1 MGEAKRSWI
10 AYLLWFLCLLGVCG
24 AHRFYVGEIGWG
36 VVYLVT
42 FGFCGVGQ
50 FIDLFTIPGMVRR
63 RNLVDRALSEDL
75 KNDAI
80 RNATMV
86 ISGIIT
92 ANDVNINQ
100 SNQSNMENHFDLLED
115 SKQLGIGRITAM
127 SDQPYTEVRKK
138 LIELVKWS
146 LKEVIT
152 AREPRNTTYP
162 NIKIDVYQKYN
173 YENFYHK

>member
-10 AYLLWFLCLLGVCG
+10 AYLLWFLCVLGVCG

-36 VVYLVT
+36 VVYLLT
-42 FGFCGVGQ
+42 FGFCGIGQ

-86 ISGIIT
+86 ISGINA
-92 ANDVNINQ
+92 ANRTNANQ
-100 SNQSNMENHFDLLED
+100 SSKNDAEKIVLDLLED
-115 SKQLGIGRITAM
+115 GKHLSVGRITAM
-127 SDQPYTEVRKK
+127 SDLPYSEVRK
-138 LIELVKWS
+138 ELKILVTNGI
-146 LKEVIT
+146 LKEDVS
-152 AREPRNTTYP
+152 EDGTT
-162 NIKIDVYQKYN
+162 KY
-173 YENFYHK
+173 YLP

>member
-1 MGEAKRSWI
+1 MGEEKRSWI

-36 VVYLVT
+36 VVYLLT
-42 FGFCGVGQ
+42 FGFCGFGQ

-86 ISGIIT
+86 ISGISAVNH
-92 ANDVNINQ
+92 ANTNQ
-100 SNQSNMENHFDLLED
+100 SSKNDIEKTVLDLLENG
-115 SKQLGIGRITAM
+115 KQLSAGRITAM
-127 SDQPYTEVRKK
+127 SDLPYSEIRKELKK
-138 LIELVKWS
+138 LVTNGILEEIIS
-146 LKEVIT
+146 EDG
-152 AREPRNTTYP
+152 TT
-162 NIKIDVYQKYN
+162 KY
-173 YENFYHK
+173 YLP

>member
-10 AYLLWFLCLLGVCG
+10 AYLLWFLCVLGVCG

-36 VVYLVT
+36 VVYLLT
-42 FGFCGVGQ
+42 FGFCGIGQ

-86 ISGIIT
+86 ISGIT
-92 ANDVNINQ
+92 AANHANANQPIKNDAEKIVL
-100 SNQSNMENHFDLLED
+100 DLLED
-115 SKQLGIGRITAM
+115 GNKLSVGRITAM
-127 SDQPYTEVRKK
+127 SDLPYSEVRK
-138 LIELVKWS
+138 ELKTLVTNGI
-146 LKEVIT
+146 LKEAISEDGT
-152 AREPRNTTYP
+152 
-162 NIKIDVYQKYN
+162 IKYYLP
-173 YENFYHK
+173 

>member
-10 AYLLWFLCLLGVCG
+10 AYLLWFLCVLGVCG

-36 VVYLVT
+36 VVYLLT
-42 FGFCGVGQ
+42 FGFCGIGQ

-86 ISGIIT
+86 ISGINA
-92 ANDVNINQ
+92 ANRTNANQ
-100 SNQSNMENHFDLLED
+100 SSKNDAEKIILDLLED
-115 SKQLGIGRITAM
+115 GKRLSVGRITAM
-127 SDQPYTEVRKK
+127 TDLPYSEVKK
-138 LIELVKWS
+138 ELKTLVMNGV
-146 LKEVIT
+146 LKEAT
-152 AREPRNTTYP
+152 NKDGTLEYYLP
-162 NIKIDVYQKYN
+162 
-173 YENFYHK
+173 

>member
-86 ISGIIT
+86 ISGIRS

-100 SNQSNMENHFDLLED
+100 SNQSNIEKAILDLLED
-115 SKQLGIGRITAM
+115 SKQLSIGRITAM

-138 LIELVKWS
+138 LKELVTNGV
-146 LKEVIT
+146 LKEVIS
-152 AREPRNTTYP
+152 EEGTT
-162 NIKIDVYQKYN
+162 KY
-173 YENFYHK
+173 YLP

>member
-10 AYLLWFLCLLGVCG
+10 AYLLWFLCVLGVCG

-36 VVYLVT
+36 VVYLLT
-42 FGFCGVGQ
+42 FGFCGIGQ

-86 ISGIIT
+86 ISGINA
-92 ANDVNINQ
+92 ANRTNANQ
-100 SNQSNMENHFDLLED
+100 SSKNNAEKIILDLLED
-115 SKQLGIGRITAM
+115 GKRLSVGRITAM
-127 SDQPYTEVRKK
+127 TDLPYSEVKK
-138 LIELVKWS
+138 ELKTLVMNGV
-146 LKEVIT
+146 LKEAT
-152 AREPRNTTYP
+152 NKDGTLEYYLP
-162 NIKIDVYQKYN
+162 
-173 YENFYHK
+173 

>member
-10 AYLLWFLCLLGVCG
+10 AYLLWFLCVLGVCG

-36 VVYLVT
+36 VVYLLT
-42 FGFCGVGQ
+42 FGFCGIGQ

-86 ISGIIT
+86 ISGINA
-92 ANDVNINQ
+92 ANRTNANQ
-100 SNQSNMENHFDLLED
+100 SSKNDAEKIVLDLLED
-115 SKQLGIGRITAM
+115 GKHLSVGRITAM
-127 SDQPYTEVRKK
+127 SDLPYSEVRK
-138 LIELVKWS
+138 ELKILVTNGI
-146 LKEVIT
+146 LKESVS
-152 AREPRNTTYP
+152 EDGTT
-162 NIKIDVYQKYN
+162 KY
-173 YENFYHK
+173 YLP

>member
-10 AYLLWFLCLLGVCG
+10 AYLLWFLCVLGVCG

-36 VVYLVT
+36 VVYLLT
-42 FGFCGVGQ
+42 FGFCGIGQ

-86 ISGIIT
+86 ISGISA
-92 ANDVNINQ
+92 ANPSNTNQ
-100 SNQSNMENHFDLLED
+100 SNKNDVQKIVLDLLED
-115 SKQLGIGRITAM
+115 GNKLSVGRITAM
-127 SDQPYTEVRKK
+127 SDLPYSEIRK
-138 LIELVKWS
+138 ELKILVTHGI
-146 LKEVIT
+146 LKEAIS
-152 AREPRNTTYP
+152 EDGTT
-162 NIKIDVYQKYN
+162 KY
-173 YENFYHK
+173 YLP

>member
-10 AYLLWFLCLLGVCG
+10 AYLLWFLCVLGVCG

-36 VVYLVT
+36 VVYLLT
-42 FGFCGVGQ
+42 FGFCGIGQ

-86 ISGIIT
+86 ISGISAANLPNT
-92 ANDVNINQ
+92 KQSSKNDVQKIVL
-100 SNQSNMENHFDLLED
+100 DLLED
-115 SKQLGIGRITAM
+115 GKKLSAGRITAM
-127 SDQPYTEVRKK
+127 SDLPYSEIRK
-138 LIELVKWS
+138 ELKILVTNGV
-146 LKEVIT
+146 LKEI
-152 AREPRNTTYP
+152 AD
-162 NIKIDVYQKYN
+162 KDGASKY
-173 YENFYHK
+173 YLP

>member
-24 AHRFYVGEIGWG
+24 AHRFYVGQIGWG

-80 RNATMV
+80 RNATMI
-86 ISGIIT
+86 ISGIRT
-92 ANDVNINQ
+92 ANDVTINQ
-100 SNQSNMENHFDLLED
+100 SNQNNIEKAILDLLED
-115 SKQLGIGRITAM
+115 SKQLSIGRITAM

-138 LIELVKWS
+138 LKELVTNGV
-146 LKEVIT
+146 LKETISGDG
-152 AREPRNTTYP
+152 TTLYYLP
-162 NIKIDVYQKYN
+162 
-173 YENFYHK
+173 

>member
-10 AYLLWFLCLLGVCG
+10 AYLLWFLCVLGVCG

-36 VVYLVT
+36 VVYLLT
-42 FGFCGVGQ
+42 FGFCGIGQ

-86 ISGIIT
+86 ISGISAANLPNT
-92 ANDVNINQ
+92 NQSSKNDVQKIVL
-100 SNQSNMENHFDLLED
+100 DVLED
-115 SKQLGIGRITAM
+115 GKKLSVGRITAM
-127 SDQPYTEVRKK
+127 SDLPYSEIRK
-138 LIELVKWS
+138 ELKTLVTNGI
-146 LKEVIT
+146 LKEAISEDGT
-152 AREPRNTTYP
+152 
-162 NIKIDVYQKYN
+162 IKYYLP
-173 YENFYHK
+173 

>member
-80 RNATMV
+80 RNATMI
-86 ISGIIT
+86 ISGIRT
-92 ANDVNINQ
+92 ANDVTINQ
-100 SNQSNMENHFDLLED
+100 SNQINIEKAILDLLED
-115 SKQLGIGRITAM
+115 SKQLSIGRITAM

-138 LIELVKWS
+138 LKELVANGV
-146 LKEVIT
+146 LKETISGDG
-152 AREPRNTTYP
+152 TTLYYLP
-162 NIKIDVYQKYN
+162 
-173 YENFYHK
+173 

>member
-10 AYLLWFLCLLGVCG
+10 AYVLWFFCILGVCG

-42 FGFCGVGQ
+42 FGFCGIGQ

-86 ISGIIT
+86 ISGINAT
-92 ANDVNINQ
+92 KDLNINQ
-100 SNQSNMENHFDLLED
+100 ASQYVIEKKILDLLED
-115 SKQLGIGRITAM
+115 GKQLSIGRITAM
-127 SDQPYTEVRKK
+127 SDLPFSDVKEE
-138 LIELVKWS
+138 ISNLVKYNL
-146 LKEVIT
+146 LKESIT
-152 AREPRNTTYP
+152 EDGMKTYYLP
-162 NIKIDVYQKYN
+162 
-173 YENFYHK
+173 

>member
-10 AYLLWFLCLLGVCG
+10 AYLLWFLCVFGVCG

-42 FGFCGVGQ
+42 FGFCGIGQ
-50 FIDLFTIPGMVRR
+50 FIDIFTIPGMVRH

-86 ISGIIT
+86 ISGINAVKDIH
-92 ANDVNINQ
+92 VNQ
-100 SNQSNMENHFDLLED
+100 SRENEVERAILDLLED
-115 SKQLGIGRITAM
+115 GKTLSVGRITAM
-127 SDQPYTEVRKK
+127 SDQPFTDVSKELNK
-138 LIELVKWS
+138 LVTNNV
-146 LKEVIT
+146 LKETISEDGIT
-152 AREPRNTTYP
+152 
-162 NIKIDVYQKYN
+162 KY
-173 YENFYHK
+173 YLP

>member
-10 AYLLWFLCLLGVCG
+10 AYLLWFLCVLGVCG

-36 VVYLVT
+36 VVYLIT
-42 FGFCGVGQ
+42 FGFCGIGQ

-86 ISGIIT
+86 ISGINA
-92 ANDVNINQ
+92 ANRTNANQ
-100 SNQSNMENHFDLLED
+100 SSKNDAEKIVVDLLED
-115 SKQLGIGRITAM
+115 GKHLSVGRITAM
-127 SDQPYTEVRKK
+127 SDLPYSEVRK
-138 LIELVKWS
+138 ELKILVTNGI
-146 LKEVIT
+146 LKESVS
-152 AREPRNTTYP
+152 EDGTT
-162 NIKIDVYQKYN
+162 KY
-173 YENFYHK
+173 YLP

>member
-1 MGEAKRSWI
+1 MQAYNRKTIDKSGTVEYYLNSYIMGEAKRSWI

-50 FIDLFTIPGMVRR
+50 LIDLFTIPGMVRR

-80 RNATMV
+80 RNATM
-86 ISGIIT
+86 
-92 ANDVNINQ
+92 
-100 SNQSNMENHFDLLED
+100 
-115 SKQLGIGRITAM
+115 
-127 SDQPYTEVRKK
+127 
-138 LIELVKWS
+138 
-146 LKEVIT
+146 
-152 AREPRNTTYP
+152 
-162 NIKIDVYQKYN
+162 
-173 YENFYHK
+173 

>member
-10 AYLLWFLCLLGVCG
+10 AYLLWFLCVLGVCG

-36 VVYLVT
+36 VVYLIT
-42 FGFCGVGQ
+42 FGFCGIGQ

-86 ISGIIT
+86 ISGINA
-92 ANDVNINQ
+92 ANRTNANQ
-100 SNQSNMENHFDLLED
+100 SSKNDAEKIVLDLLED
-115 SKQLGIGRITAM
+115 GKHLSVGRITAM
-127 SDQPYTEVRKK
+127 SDLPYSEVRK
-138 LIELVKWS
+138 ELKILVTNGI
-146 LKEVIT
+146 LKESVS
-152 AREPRNTTYP
+152 EDGTT
-162 NIKIDVYQKYN
+162 KY
-173 YENFYHK
+173 YLP

>member
-63 RNLVDRALSEDL
+63 RNLVNRALSEDL

-86 ISGIIT
+86 ISGIRT
-92 ANDVNINQ
+92 ANDVTINQ
-100 SNQSNMENHFDLLED
+100 SSQSNIEKAILDLLED
-115 SKQLGIGRITAM
+115 GKQLSIGRITAM

-138 LIELVKWS
+138 LKELVTNGV
-146 LKEVIT
+146 LKEAIS
-152 AREPRNTTYP
+152 EEGTT
-162 NIKIDVYQKYN
+162 KY
-173 YENFYHK
+173 YLP

>member
-10 AYLLWFLCLLGVCG
+10 AYLLWFLCVLGVCG

-36 VVYLVT
+36 VVYLLT
-42 FGFCGVGQ
+42 FGFCGIGQ

-86 ISGIIT
+86 ISGIRT
-92 ANDVNINQ
+92 ANDVNMDQ
-100 SNQSNMENHFDLLED
+100 SNESNMEKTILDLLED
-115 SKQLGIGRITAM
+115 GKQLSIGRITAK
-127 SDQPYTEVRKK
+127 SDLPYTEVRKK
-138 LIELVKWS
+138 LKELVTNGV
-146 LKEVIT
+146 LKEAIT
-152 AREPRNTTYP
+152 EEGTA
-162 NIKIDVYQKYN
+162 KY
-173 YENFYHK
+173 YLP

>member
-10 AYLLWFLCLLGVCG
+10 AYLLWFLCVLGVCG

-36 VVYLVT
+36 VVYLLT
-42 FGFCGVGQ
+42 FGFCGIGQ

-86 ISGIIT
+86 ISGINA
-92 ANDVNINQ
+92 ANRTNANQ
-100 SNQSNMENHFDLLED
+100 SSKNDAEKIVLDLLED
-115 SKQLGIGRITAM
+115 GKHLSVGRITAM
-127 SDQPYTEVRKK
+127 SDLPYSEVRK
-138 LIELVKWS
+138 ELKILVTNGI
-146 LKEVIT
+146 LKEAIS
-152 AREPRNTTYP
+152 EDGTT
-162 NIKIDVYQKYN
+162 KY
-173 YENFYHK
+173 YLP

>member
-86 ISGIIT
+86 ISGIRT

-100 SNQSNMENHFDLLED
+100 SNQSNIEKAILDLLED
-115 SKQLGIGRITAM
+115 GKQLSIGRITAM

-138 LIELVKWS
+138 LKELVTNGV
-146 LKEVIT
+146 LKEAISGDG
-152 AREPRNTTYP
+152 TTLY
-162 NIKIDVYQKYN
+162 YLT
-173 YENFYHK
+173 

>member
-10 AYLLWFLCLLGVCG
+10 AYLLWFLCVLGVCG

-36 VVYLVT
+36 VVYLLT
-42 FGFCGVGQ
+42 FGFCGIGQ

-86 ISGIIT
+86 ISGINA
-92 ANDVNINQ
+92 ANRTNANQ
-100 SNQSNMENHFDLLED
+100 SSKNDAEKIILDLLED
-115 SKQLGIGRITAM
+115 GKRLSVGRITAM
-127 SDQPYTEVRKK
+127 TDLPYSEVKK
-138 LIELVKWS
+138 ELKTLVMNGV
-146 LKEVIT
+146 LKKATNKDGTLEYYL
-152 AREPRNTTYP
+152 P
-162 NIKIDVYQKYN
+162 
-173 YENFYHK
+173 

>member
-10 AYLLWFLCLLGVCG
+10 AYLLWFLCVLGVCG

-36 VVYLVT
+36 VVYLLT
-42 FGFCGVGQ
+42 FGFCGIGQ

-86 ISGIIT
+86 ISGISA
-92 ANDVNINQ
+92 ANLSNTNQ
-100 SNQSNMENHFDLLED
+100 SNKNDVQKIVLDLLED
-115 SKQLGIGRITAM
+115 GNKLSVGRITAM
-127 SDQPYTEVRKK
+127 SDLPYSEIRK
-138 LIELVKWS
+138 ELKILVTNGI
-146 LKEVIT
+146 LKEAIS
-152 AREPRNTTYP
+152 EDGTT
-162 NIKIDVYQKYN
+162 KY
-173 YENFYHK
+173 YLP